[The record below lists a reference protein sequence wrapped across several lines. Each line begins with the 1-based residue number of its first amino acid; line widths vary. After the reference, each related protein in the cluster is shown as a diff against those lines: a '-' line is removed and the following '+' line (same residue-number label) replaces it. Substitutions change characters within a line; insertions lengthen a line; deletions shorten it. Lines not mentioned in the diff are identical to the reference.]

1 MLARLMRLQRNS
13 VAIYRETGSARAA
26 CAYAGRML
34 ATKAS
39 LLGRHARSL
48 RKTLTP
54 WHAAAEVKRLEAL
67 RQDGSLVL
75 AIGISGGIGDLIVAA
90 RFMRDLAAQT
100 EAFTFDVFAAR
111 PSLIDWIFSKVPG
124 FARAYP
130 DSLLPLAGRAYDL
143 AVQIHQGLVIH
154 NTTANWARLRQ
165 ASQMHTVIAHAQQAL
180 IAGQFALYLN
190 NHPRLDNGLARK
202 AVLAG
207 RTRSDF
213 LHSMADINYGGDIIN
228 IPADE
233 SVLARF
239 NLQGKAF
246 ITVHNG
252 FDTNFI
258 ISGKRATKCYPYFDH
273 VVTAIKAARPD
284 LLIVQIG
291 TTTSEE
297 IPDVDLNLIGQTN
310 LQEVAGL
317 LHATR
322 LHLDNEGGLVHL
334 AACYGRRSLV
344 VFGPT
349 PSDYFGYA
357 GNININPLKCGNCWW
372 LDDLWMDRCPRGL
385 TQPECMF
392 SQPPEHVAALAIEAL
407 AGSNTNAPLAARLKA
422 AAHHD

>member
-13 VAIYRETGSARAA
+13 LAIYRETGSTRAA
-26 CAYAGRML
+26 CVYAGRML

-39 LLGRHARSL
+39 LLGRHARAL
-48 RKTLTP
+48 RRTLSP

-67 RQDGSLVL
+67 RQDGGLVL
-75 AIGISGGIGDLIVAA
+75 AIGISGGIGDVIVAA
-90 RFMRDLAAQT
+90 RFVRDLAAQAG
-100 EAFTFDVFAAR
+100 AFTFDVFAAR
-111 PSLIDWIFSKVPG
+111 PSLIDWIFSAVPG
-124 FARAYP
+124 FARAHP

-143 AVQIHQGLVIH
+143 ELQIHQGLVIRKE
-154 NTTANWARLRQ
+154 TANWARIRQ
-165 ASQMHTVIAHAQQAL
+165 VTRMHAAITHAHHAL
-180 IAGQFALYLN
+180 VDGQFALYLN

-202 AVLAG
+202 AVMAG

-213 LHSMADINYGGDIIN
+213 LHGMAGIVYGGHIIN

-233 SVLARF
+233 SALARLG
-239 NLQGKAF
+239 LQGKAF

-258 ISGKRATKCYPYFDH
+258 ISGKRATKCYPYFDR

-284 LLIVQIG
+284 VLIVQIG
-291 TTTSEE
+291 TTTSEA
-297 IPDVDLNLIGQTN
+297 IPDVDLNLIGQTS
-310 LQEVAGL
+310 LQEVSGL
-317 LHATR
+317 LRATM

-385 TQPECMF
+385 DQPECMF
-392 SQPPEHVAALAIEAL
+392 SQPPEHVATLAIDAL
-407 AGSNTNAPLAARLKA
+407 AGSITSTPLAARIETA
-422 AAHHD
+422 VHHG

>member
-165 ASQMHTVIAHAQQAL
+165 ASQMHTAIAHAQQAL

-233 SVLARF
+233 SALARF

-291 TTTSEE
+291 TTSEE

-317 LHATR
+317 LRATR